1 MNRVSSWFAG
11 ELYDEFNY
19 QAYWERRKYENISGK
34 YALKTLLDKIN
45 LTCNKKLIDIGA
57 GFGRLADVYGQKFK
71 HATLVDP
78 SIKNL
83 EIAKKKFGTKNFS
96 YIDSIGS
103 RLPFEDESFD
113 VAILVRVIHHLENPK
128 KVLGEINRVLKV
140 NGWLVLEFANKVH
153 FKATVFSHDN
163 NDNLDPIDIS
173 EDDSFL
179 PFRNYHPK
187 WIENLLKEAGFKEA
201 EKLSVSN
208 FRSSLIKRVV
218 PYQILFAI
226 ERIVQKPLGII
237 SFGPSIYVLA
247 KRVSA

>member
-34 YALKTLLDKIN
+34 YALKTFLDKIN
-45 LTCNKKLIDIGA
+45 LTSNKKLIDIGA
-57 GFGRLADVYGQKFK
+57 GFGRLADVYGYKFK

-83 EIAKKKFGTKNFS
+83 EIAKRKLGTAGFTFTQ
-96 YIDSIGS
+96 SIGS
-103 RLPFEDESFD
+103 KLPFKNESFD
-113 VAILVRVIHHLENPK
+113 VAVFVRVIHHLKEPEI
-128 KVLGEINRVLKV
+128 VLKEINRVLKK
-140 NGWLVLEFANKVH
+140 NGWLILEFANKAH
-153 FKATVFSHDN
+153 FKATVFNHGN
-163 NDNLDPIDIS
+163 NDNLEPIDIS
-173 EDDSFL
+173 DDDSFL

-187 WIENLLKEAGFKEA
+187 WIENILRETGFKA
-201 EKLSVSN
+201 TEKLSVSN

-237 SFGPSIYVLA
+237 NFGPSIYVLA
-247 KRVSA
+247 KRSNA

>member
-140 NGWLVLEFANKVH
+140 KGWLIMEFANKQH
-153 FKATVFSHDN
+153 FKAAFLKPKTRVS
-163 NDNLDPIDIS
+163 LDPIDIS
-173 EDDSFL
+173 EEDSTL

-187 WIENLLKEAGFKEA
+187 WVISLLNNLDFEIV

-208 FRSSLIKRVV
+208 FRSQLVKKIA
-218 PYQILFAI
+218 PYRILLLI
-226 ERIVQKPLGII
+226 ERLVQKPFGYFN
-237 SFGPSIYVLA
+237 FGPSIYLLA
-247 KRVSA
+247 KKAGA